1 MFMTTITAWKYL
13 APKPKSFYKQ
23 LFVNN
28 RIQARLLYGHYRNAE
43 EPLSPEAI
51 AAAYNL
57 PLEAVQEAI
66 RYCEG
71 NPPEIREDF
80 AAEDALLDAEQR
92 AAAEGRLLTPQEM
105 VELRRR

>member
-1 MFMTTITAWKYL
+1 MATIASWKYL

-23 LFVNN
+23 LFVNG
-28 RIQARLLYGHYRNAE
+28 RIQARLLYGLYRSAE
-43 EPLSPEAI
+43 EPQSPEQI

-66 RYCEG
+66 AYCEG
-71 NPPEIREDF
+71 NPPEIQEDF
-80 AAEDALLDAEQR
+80 AAEEALLAAEQR